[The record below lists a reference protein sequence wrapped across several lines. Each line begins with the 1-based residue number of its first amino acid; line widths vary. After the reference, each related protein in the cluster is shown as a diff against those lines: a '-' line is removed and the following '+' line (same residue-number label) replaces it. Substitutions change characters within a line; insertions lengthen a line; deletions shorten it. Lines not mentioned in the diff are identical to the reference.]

1 MSYTSQESKLIKL
14 PFSLICKYKLISD
27 SQSQQSDVKQII
39 YDFQCIFQMNEL
51 NDVTTEES
59 FFPLISQVKV
69 KFYFPNEVADAS
81 LTSKFTNIDNQQI

>member
-1 MSYTSQESKLIKL
+1 
-14 PFSLICKYKLISD
+14 
-27 SQSQQSDVKQII
+27 
-39 YDFQCIFQMNEL
+39 MNEL

-59 FFPLISQVKV
+59 FFPFISQVKV

>member
-1 MSYTSQESKLIKL
+1 
-14 PFSLICKYKLISD
+14 
-27 SQSQQSDVKQII
+27 
-39 YDFQCIFQMNEL
+39 MNEL
-51 NDVTTEES
+51 NDITTEES